1 MPAPF
6 HLAARPPGRDIG
18 SRPAAA
24 YFALT
29 FAISWAGA
37 FAVAAPRL
45 LRGEHLD
52 KFTGLMMFPVMLVGP
67 AVSGI
72 LLTGRS
78 SGAAGL
84 RALLRRMARV
94 RVRPR
99 WYLALLIPPAL
110 VFAVLSA
117 FAAGSPAYAPNRFF
131 IGASFGLVAGL
142 LEEIGWTGFAFPA
155 LLRSFR
161 PLPAALVLGLLWSLW
176 HLPVVDYLGAATPH
190 GAWWLP
196 YFLSFAVAMSAMR
209 VLICW
214 VYSNTGSVLLAQL
227 LHASSTGA
235 LVVFSPA
242 VSPAQECAWFGAY
255 AVALWVVVA
264 VVVARSSGRPWT
276 GSF

>member
-1 MPAPF
+1 MMPAPSQA
-6 HLAARPPGRDIG
+6 AARPAGGLIGRH
-18 SRPAAA
+18 PAAA

-29 FAISWAGA
+29 FAVSWAGA
-37 FAVAAPRL
+37 LVVAAPRL
-45 LRGEHLD
+45 LRGDHLD
-52 KFTGLMMFPVMLVGP
+52 KFTGLMMFPVMLLGP

-72 LLTGRS
+72 LLTWRC

-117 FAAGSPAYAPNRFF
+117 FAAVSPAYAPNRFLV
-131 IGASFGLVAGL
+131 GASFGLVAGM

-155 LLRSFR
+155 LLRRFR
-161 PLPAALVLGLLWSLW
+161 PLPAALVLGVLWSLW

-190 GAWWLP
+190 GGWWLP
-196 YFLSFAVAMSAMR
+196 YFLSFAAAMTAMR
-209 VLICW
+209 VVICW
-214 VYSNTGSVLLAQL
+214 VYCNTGSVPMAQL

-242 VSPAQECAWFGAY
+242 VTPAQECAWFGAY
-255 AVALWVVVA
+255 AVALWVVVG
-264 VVVARSSGRPWT
+264 VVVRWRGLEAAGL
-276 GSF
+276 